1 MHKLKLFATLIW
13 LVALALFAWV
23 CQQLPLA
30 LLSQMLAQLNLVQ
43 WLSWIGLNLA
53 LILAATLRWWLF
65 TQILGRTVRFWELLK
80 LRQAGQALNFLTPGP
95 QLGSEPLQI
104 VYLWRHQH
112 LELAKALLSLSL
124 DRFYEVWVN
133 LAVLLLAASI
143 LLSSAPGINLNS
155 LQLLGMLCIGLMALT
170 LFAGWIA
177 HAPEQLQYCLL
188 KIIRPWQAHPRLQNF
203 SHHLHSLAQELKT
216 VLKQQ
221 QAALVWGLLLSLLSW
236 AGLLAELWLLLSF
249 LDLPITLTSFL
260 LILLSLRLA
269 LLLPLPGGLG
279 SMEAA
284 LIWTFATLDFPGTSG
299 FELIA
304 LMRLRDVLVILL
316 GLVCLKRVKFNVLD

>member
-1 MHKLKLFATLIW
+1 MPKIKLLTTLIW

-23 CQQLPLA
+23 CQQLPLE
-30 LLSQMLAQLNLVQ
+30 LLRELLARLTLKQWCSWISLNLV
-43 WLSWIGLNLA
+43 
-53 LILAATLRWWLF
+53 LIFAATLRWWLF
-65 TQILGRTVRFWELLK
+65 TQILGRTLSFWELLK

-104 VYLWRHQH
+104 MYLCQRQQ
-112 LELAKALLSLSL
+112 LEFTKALLSLGL
-124 DRFYEVWVN
+124 DRFYELWVN
-133 LAVLLLAASI
+133 LAVLLLAASLFI
-143 LLSSAPGINLNS
+143 SSASAINLNAQ
-155 LQLLGMLCIGLMALT
+155 QLLGMLCLGLVALT
-170 LFAGWIA
+170 LGAGWIA
-177 HAPEQLQYCLL
+177 YKPEQLQYWVT

-203 SHHLHSLAQELKT
+203 SQQLQRLAQELNS
-216 VLKQQ
+216 VLKQ
-221 QAALVWGLLLSLLSW
+221 QAALVWGLVLSLLSW

-249 LDLPITLTSFL
+249 LALPINFSSFL

-284 LIWTFATLDFPGTSG
+284 LIWTFATLGYPEASV

-304 LMRLRDVLVILL
+304 LMRLRDVVVILL
-316 GLVCLKRVKFNVLD
+316 GLVCLQRVKFKALD